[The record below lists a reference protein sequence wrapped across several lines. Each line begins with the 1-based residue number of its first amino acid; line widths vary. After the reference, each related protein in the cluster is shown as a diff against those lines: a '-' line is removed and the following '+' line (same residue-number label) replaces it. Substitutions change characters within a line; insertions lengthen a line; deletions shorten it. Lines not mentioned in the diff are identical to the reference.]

1 VPSHEEVAAV
11 ARLARLSFTGYEL
24 DQMADELR
32 AILAHV
38 DLLRQVDAHAP
49 GRDRPVDLHA
59 TAATGAVVG
68 HTSLRA
74 DEPGADPLH
83 VPPADLAPA
92 WHAGFFTVP
101 RLPSHRDSPPR

>member
-1 VPSHEEVAAV
+1 VSAQEEMAAI
-11 ARLARLSFTGYEL
+11 ARLARLSFPGDEL
-24 DQMADELR
+24 DRMADELR

-38 DLLRQVDAHAP
+38 DLLRTVDAGAP
-49 GRDRPVDLHA
+49 GRDRPAELRA
-59 TAATGAVVG
+59 TAATSEVVG
-68 HTSLRA
+68 HTSLRS

-101 RLPSHRDSPPR
+101 RLPSHRDRPSR

>member
-1 VPSHEEVAAV
+1 
-11 ARLARLSFTGYEL
+11 
-24 DQMADELR
+24 
-32 AILAHV
+32 
-38 DLLRQVDAHAP
+38 
-49 GRDRPVDLHA
+49 
-59 TAATGAVVG
+59 
-68 HTSLRA
+68 LRA

>member
-1 VPSHEEVAAV
+1 MPAHEETAAV
-11 ARLARLSFTGYEL
+11 ARLARLSFTGDEL
-24 DQMADELR
+24 DRIADELR

-38 DLLRQVDAHAP
+38 DLLRQVDADAP
-49 GRDRPVDLHA
+49 GRHRHA
-59 TAATGAVVG
+59 ELRATGAAGEVVG
-68 HTSLRA
+68 HTALRA

>member
-1 VPSHEEVAAV
+1 MSAQEEIAAI
-11 ARLARLSFTGYEL
+11 ARLARLAFTGDEL
-24 DQMADELR
+24 DRMADELR

-38 DLLRQVDAHAP
+38 DLLRQVDADAP
-49 GRDRPVDLHA
+49 GRDRLAELRA
-59 TAATGAVVG
+59 TAATGEVVG

-74 DEPGADPLH
+74 DEPGADPLL

-101 RLPSHRDSPPR
+101 RLPSHRDSPSR